1 MQNRIEM
8 CGWWCRVIDLPSLQV
23 KKEAVDEVDMFD
35 ELVAANT
42 GKSLAARLG
51 NSPDMIAKK
60 VKSKKVAGEKQDKT
74 KKVCVLV
81 SGWY

>member
-1 MQNRIEM
+1 MVDGDELKNYSR
-8 CGWWCRVIDLPSLQV
+8 LQV
-23 KKEAVDEVDMFD
+23 KKEPVEEPDMFD
-35 ELVAANT
+35 ELVSANS

-60 VKSKKVAGEKQDKT
+60 AKSRKTAGEKQDKT

-81 SGWY
+81 F